1 MRTSKKLKKGW
12 CLYIKYIKSYHED
25 VVRQKYEVIPGTFDP
40 IFKEIF
46 KSVKEFLADIIYEV
60 TGIPKEE
67 VLKGTIINSEYPIL
81 NINEKRRT
89 SDLIIELEDSVI
101 NLEMNNHYYKK
112 LNKRNDIYLFK
123 IVSLSDKSVTIQ
135 ININNFRSKDGQVI
149 KRYTLKD
156 DEGKEEDEIGLIKYD
171 IYLENI
177 KEKYYNNDKLTKL
190 EKYMLMLKLR
200 KREELLEVSKGD
212 KSMSEVY
219 KKLDD
224 LSKDKYYALLY
235 DEEEK
240 KAYENKCILEDAIED
255 AKENGYSSGYDSG
268 KSEGYSSGLNDGES
282 KKSIEIVKNMLK
294 KNMSIEDISDVTGL
308 TIDEINNLRENI

>member
-1 MRTSKKLKKGW
+1 
-12 CLYIKYIKSYHED
+12 
-25 VVRQKYEVIPGTFDP
+25 
-40 IFKEIF
+40 
-46 KSVKEFLADIIYEV
+46 
-60 TGIPKEE
+60 
-67 VLKGTIINSEYPIL
+67 
-81 NINEKRRT
+81 
-89 SDLIIELEDSVI
+89 
-101 NLEMNNHYYKK
+101 MNNHYYKK

-255 AKENGYSSGYDSG
+255 SYSSGYDSG
-268 KSEGYSSGLNDGES
+268 KSDGISNE
-282 KKSIEIVKNMLK
+282 KINIAKNMLK
-294 KNMSIEDISDVTGL
+294 KNMPLEDISDITGL
-308 TIDEINNLRENI
+308 SIEEINELALEASNEALKYLDDFRDSKKFLTALEVFTNSTKNMGKAVKVFSEEFNAKLKKLKLPREASKEIEYTLTEEKIEEPWRIV

>member
-1 MRTSKKLKKGW
+1 
-12 CLYIKYIKSYHED
+12 
-25 VVRQKYEVIPGTFDP
+25 
-40 IFKEIF
+40 
-46 KSVKEFLADIIYEV
+46 
-60 TGIPKEE
+60 
-67 VLKGTIINSEYPIL
+67 
-81 NINEKRRT
+81 
-89 SDLIIELEDSVI
+89 
-101 NLEMNNHYYKK
+101 MNNHYYKK

-135 ININNFRSKDGQVI
+135 ININNFRSKDGSVI

-255 AKENGYSSGYDSG
+255 AKENGYSSGYNSGYDSG
-268 KSEGYSSGLNDGES
+268 KSDGISNE
-282 KKSIEIVKNMLK
+282 KINIAKNLLSM
-294 KNMSIEDISDVTGL
+294 NMTLEDISKATCL
-308 TIDEINNLRENI
+308 TIDEIKNLNN

>member
-1 MRTSKKLKKGW
+1 MRTSEKLKKGW
-12 CLYIKYIKSYHED
+12 CLYIKYIKSYQED
-25 VVRQKYEVIPGTFDP
+25 IVRQK
-40 IFKEIF
+40 
-46 KSVKEFLADIIYEV
+46 YEV

-112 LNKRNDIYLFK
+112 LNKKNNIYLFK

-212 KSMSEVY
+212 KNMSEVY

-268 KSEGYSSGLNDGES
+268 YDSGKSDGIS
-282 KKSIEIVKNMLK
+282 NIAKNMLK

-308 TIDEINNLRENI
+308 TIDEINNLK